1 MVENNAFRVP
11 HRRVWEREGKSDL
24 ILYWDIADCIT
35 GTAGL
40 LRWLREGL

>member
-1 MVENNAFRVP
+1 MENNAFRVP
-11 HRRVWEREGKSDL
+11 HRRVWEREGESGRDGMISRL
-24 ILYWDIADCIT
+24 IRCLA